1 MKKNTIVLLLVSL
14 ALPFSLF
21 AQYKTTGSIERLN
34 SSLDKV
40 IDIESKAE
48 IIAEGFDWSEGP
60 LWIAKYNMLLF
71 SDVPKN
77 TIYKWTAAKGTEVYL
92 TPSGFSGTNS
102 KSKEPGSNGLL
113 LDKNGNLVLCQHGNR
128 QMARME
134 AVLNDPKPVFSTLAG
149 NYNGKKF
156 SSPNDAVFSQ
166 SGELYFTDP
175 PYGLPMQNDQDPE
188 KEISFNGVYKVN
200 KSGEVVL
207 LTDSITRPNG
217 IAFLPGEKQL
227 IVANSDPAKPNWYIY
242 DVSDGQLKNGRIFY
256 RAQMQKGERGLP
268 DGLKI
273 NRKGIVFASGP
284 GGIWIFDSK
293 AVLLGKIKLQEAAS
307 NVALSADEKTLFV
320 TNDMYLL
327 RIKLK

>member
-149 NYNGKKF
+149 NYDGKKF

-175 PYGLPMQNDQDPE
+175 PYGLPMQNDQDPA

-200 KSGEVVL
+200 KSGEAVL

-242 DVSDGQLKNGRIFY
+242 DVSGDQLKNGRIFY

>member
-134 AVLNDPKPVFSTLAG
+134 AGLNDPKPVFSTLAG
-149 NYNGKKF
+149 NYDGKKF